1 MTVRSPSA
9 RRAAASDRS
18 IVRRIHVSRAVQRGL
33 LRALAGPALA
43 SLVVACGT
51 AETSS
56 APTSS
61 TGRPPATDATGP
73 AKIEGR
79 FDVGGH
85 RLYLECRGSV
95 PPTVVYM
102 HGSIRDRSIVPHV
115 NGGAIMGNLA
125 DEHRVCVYDRRN
137 VGSSDTVDSPQLP
150 SDALDDMRRLL
161 AAAHVTPPYVL
172 LGASFGGLLAYLY
185 ANIHP
190 DEVVGMVLL
199 DSGFPDELRLER
211 LFKPHDRLKGSSAD
225 DERNSL
231 ERISEYKVYRAA
243 QRYIGKEPAIPVTY
257 LSSIPEGFDVNDF
270 GIPEYNRRILGLQ
283 KAFVERFSPGRYVRV
298 QAPHFMEVVLADRID
313 DELRRVIAA
322 AGAAAH

>member
-1 MTVRSPSA
+1 MTVPSSSP
-9 RRAAASDRS
+9 RRGCLG
-18 IVRRIHVSRAVQRGL
+18 VSRGFA
-33 LRALAGPALA
+33 LRVVLSATLGA
-43 SLVVACGT
+43 LVVACGAT
-51 AETSS
+51 GISS
-56 APTSS
+56 AP
-61 TGRPPATDATGP
+61 RPATGP
-73 AKIEGR
+73 ASIVGR

-85 RLYLECRGSV
+85 RLYLQCRGSV

-115 NGGAIMGNLA
+115 NGGAVMGKLS

-137 VGSSDTVDSPQLP
+137 VGSSDTVHAPQSP
-150 SDALDDMRRLL
+150 SDALNDMRRLL
-161 AAAHVTPPYVL
+161 AAAHVKPPYVL

-185 ANIHP
+185 ANLHP

-199 DSGFPDELRLER
+199 DAAFPDELRLER
-211 LFKPHDRLKGSSAD
+211 LFKPQDRLNASSAD
-225 DERNSL
+225 DERKSL

-283 KAFVERFSPGRYVRV
+283 RAYVARFSPGRYVRV
-298 QAPHFMEVVLADRID
+298 QAPHFMEVVIADTIVK
-313 DELRRVIAA
+313 ELRGVIAA
-322 AGAAAH
+322 ASDHAASSH